1 VNANRLIPWLIA
13 VAMTVLVV
21 VILSIVF
28 GVFGSS

>member
-21 VILSIVF
+21 VILSLVF
-28 GVFGSS
+28 GVFGSF

>member
-1 VNANRLIPWLIA
+1 MNANRLIPWLIA

>member
-1 VNANRLIPWLIA
+1 MNANRLIPWLIA

-21 VILSIVF
+21 VILSLVF

>member
-21 VILSIVF
+21 VILSLVF